1 MSKKRK
7 RQDDFQKVKLKVG
20 KKKPKPDNATNVNF
34 KTKGI
39 HLPDQLKRDGALPT
53 NHRQLNVKDLLTQ
66 MHHYSPG
73 VKLSALTGLKDLLSQ
88 HASVLDTHL
97 SSILSEVAAVFTD
110 KDPPV
115 RAAAIRLLQFL
126 GPRVAPEHI
135 APFFPL
141 VSAHL
146 SSAMTH
152 IVDGIQEDALKV
164 LDVLL
169 EHYPQLLTGR
179 STVLLKNFVELIS
192 HQRLSKALKG
202 GRVGKSPSWMLSV
215 SPGRRL
221 TSQQWRLSVLLRLSK
236 YLQALAEEQGGA
248 GEDGRQVPSDER
260 EKGKAGSGFVTMLEV
275 TWDEHSFGTKGIQVY
290 ENSGAQ
296 PSVRSCFRLRPVS
309 GVSAEEGLSSVESLK
324 GFVQTLVPLLLE
336 CWVEAS
342 PADQAASSPGNLV
355 ESEAMLLMHQVLWI
369 IQLLR
374 TLVQLHD
381 HSRNMDS
388 WFRTNYLSDFKHH
401 FMKNFPYSQLDIPKK
416 KKKGDSKRNKQAA
429 ALLASVDALAL
440 NLALS
445 QVMVSLTS
453 STVVQQDSDWLEAI
467 RKFVTHSLLSGSKL
481 SSKQLSGLLEV
492 VWRLT
497 LTQRNRAVTEE
508 LLRAVH
514 VQYQQRSLTLPVRMQ
529 LLRFFS
535 GLYLKEKEANPQIA
549 RSKVLSRWLSGLPL
563 QLAQL
568 GARNTQLSAQLI
580 ETIHAAASR
589 SNRELLQ
596 SLQTHACRLY
606 DPEDGSVVLLP
617 PESQQRLVQL
627 VYFLPSL
634 PSDLLSCLSHCCSMG
649 RISSSLAGALFRIVH
664 IRSSFSGWTGCVQET
679 AVTDVDYFS
688 FLFSSLTGFSGD
700 ELALLQRGNEDGH
713 TSRMQLSP
721 VLLYPTDLEQFG
733 HNWDVAQEVC
743 HCLETVSSRPQC
755 FDILQNA
762 ICKNLAG
769 LRVVPDSTAAA
780 VLSAVSRLLVL
791 AYIPSEV
798 LLRFLASCCY
808 SLLHHLLTL
817 EKSAAEDSAHK
828 REVVWGAC
836 LAALSGVPRVLRLM
850 LQSLRVTDACQEELP
865 VIAQI
870 LRLLLQHAQLRNHMM
885 ANAALL
891 QQIVQEITRF
901 RSTEAR
907 EQWLVD
913 LHYCFSVCFS
923 SQPRGPAA
931 TRENY

>member
-1 MSKKRK
+1 MGNNRTVNFKMSKKRK

-202 GRVGKSPSWMLSV
+202 GRVGKGPSWMLSV

-296 PSVRSCFRLRPVS
+296 PSVRSCFRL
-309 GVSAEEGLSSVESLK
+309 
-324 GFVQTLVPLLLE
+324 
-336 CWVEAS
+336 
-342 PADQAASSPGNLV
+342 
-355 ESEAMLLMHQVLWI
+355 
-369 IQLLR
+369 
-374 TLVQLHD
+374 
-381 HSRNMDS
+381 
-388 WFRTNYLSDFKHH
+388 
-401 FMKNFPYSQLDIPKK
+401 
-416 KKKGDSKRNKQAA
+416 RNKQAA

-549 RSKVLSRWLSGLPL
+549 SWLFQSSEPVPWWETGL
-563 QLAQL
+563 
-568 GARNTQLSAQLI
+568 
-580 ETIHAAASR
+580 
-589 SNRELLQ
+589 
-596 SLQTHACRLY
+596 
-606 DPEDGSVVLLP
+606 
-617 PESQQRLVQL
+617 QQRE
-627 VYFLPSL
+627 
-634 PSDLLSCLSHCCSMG
+634 
-649 RISSSLAGALFRIVH
+649 
-664 IRSSFSGWTGCVQET
+664 W
-679 AVTDVDYFS
+679 DY
-688 FLFSSLTGFSGD
+688 
-700 ELALLQRGNEDGH
+700 
-713 TSRMQLSP
+713 
-721 VLLYPTDLEQFG
+721 
-733 HNWDVAQEVC
+733 
-743 HCLETVSSRPQC
+743 
-755 FDILQNA
+755 
-762 ICKNLAG
+762 
-769 LRVVPDSTAAA
+769 
-780 VLSAVSRLLVL
+780 
-791 AYIPSEV
+791 
-798 LLRFLASCCY
+798 
-808 SLLHHLLTL
+808 
-817 EKSAAEDSAHK
+817 
-828 REVVWGAC
+828 
-836 LAALSGVPRVLRLM
+836 
-850 LQSLRVTDACQEELP
+850 
-865 VIAQI
+865 
-870 LRLLLQHAQLRNHMM
+870 
-885 ANAALL
+885 
-891 QQIVQEITRF
+891 
-901 RSTEAR
+901 
-907 EQWLVD
+907 
-913 LHYCFSVCFS
+913 
-923 SQPRGPAA
+923 
-931 TRENY
+931 

>member
-115 RAAAIRLLQFL
+115 RAAAIRLLHFL

-152 IVDGIQEDALKV
+152 ITDGIQEDALKV

-192 HQRLSKALKG
+192 HQRLSKAVKG
-202 GRVGKSPSWMLSV
+202 GRAGKGPSWMLSV

-221 TSQQWRLSVLLRLSK
+221 TSQQWRLSVLFRLSK

-275 TWDEHSFGTKGIQVY
+275 TWDEHSYGTKGIQVY

-374 TLVQLHD
+374 TLVQLYD

-388 WFRTNYLSDFKHH
+388 WFRTNYLNDFKHH
-401 FMKNFPYSQLDIPKK
+401 FMKNFPYSQFDIPK
-416 KKKGDSKRNKQAA
+416 KKKGDSKRNKQTA

-467 RKFVTHSLLSGSKL
+467 RKFVTHSLSSGSKL

-492 VWRLT
+492 VWRLA

-568 GARNTQLSAQLI
+568 GGRNTQLSAQLI

-596 SLQTHACRLY
+596 SLQTQACRLY

-627 VYFLPSL
+627 LYFLPSL

-649 RISSSLAGALFRIVH
+649 RVSSSLAGALFRIVH
-664 IRSSFSGWTGCVQET
+664 MRSSFSGWTGCVQET

-700 ELALLQRGNEDGH
+700 ELALIQRGNEDGH
-713 TSRMQLSP
+713 SSRMQLSP

-733 HNWDVAQEVC
+733 HHWDVAQ
-743 HCLETVSSRPQC
+743 RP
-755 FDILQNA
+755 LR
-762 ICKNLAG
+762 ICRLAKNTTTWPLK
-769 LRVVPDSTAAA
+769 L
-780 VLSAVSRLLVL
+780 
-791 AYIPSEV
+791 
-798 LLRFLASCCY
+798 
-808 SLLHHLLTL
+808 
-817 EKSAAEDSAHK
+817 
-828 REVVWGAC
+828 
-836 LAALSGVPRVLRLM
+836 
-850 LQSLRVTDACQEELP
+850 
-865 VIAQI
+865 
-870 LRLLLQHAQLRNHMM
+870 
-885 ANAALL
+885 
-891 QQIVQEITRF
+891 
-901 RSTEAR
+901 
-907 EQWLVD
+907 
-913 LHYCFSVCFS
+913 
-923 SQPRGPAA
+923 
-931 TRENY
+931 